1 VVKLRTLRQA
11 VADQIESNRSA
22 VGHEAHFA
30 GHRARLTAEIGAR
43 APAGGR
49 GRLCLLGAGNAAD
62 VDLEALAAGFAEVHL
77 VDVDADAVRS
87 AHARVS
93 AERRS
98 RIVVHAP
105 VDVSGVFDRLED
117 WSRLPPV
124 PAVIAGESRAA
135 SARVVASL
143 PGPFDVVVSCC
154 LLTQLQLVL
163 LEVVGDAN
171 PRFGDLRDAVSAVHV
186 RVLTGLL
193 APGGV
198 ALLATDLVGNDTYPL
213 EVLPADADLAA
224 LMTELIHV
232 GNVILVSHPGRLSTE
247 IRRDPAL
254 KHAYAV
260 RFPVGPWIWHDGP
273 DKTYLVYAL
282 EITRAAAAERR

>member
-1 VVKLRTLRQA
+1 
-11 VADQIESNRSA
+11 
-22 VGHEAHFA
+22 
-30 GHRARLTAEIGAR
+30 
-43 APAGGR
+43 
-49 GRLCLLGAGNAAD
+49 
-62 VDLEALAAGFAEVHL
+62 
-77 VDVDADAVRS
+77 VRS